1 MTYVLV
7 EKSTLLSLENKT
19 EGQSA
24 QNEQGG
30 LLLGYRKKS
39 GLQITGFTLPQR
51 SDLAS
56 PMIFKRNSEGHA
68 QLALKAWGESRGTVD
83 WIGEWHTH
91 PAGNSAPSTT
101 DIANWVRLSEH
112 TKKPMVFLILS
123 KLGWYVGLQ
132 HHSPKRLVPL
142 QCIESNSN
150 AALFGKCPNDHQKVK
165 CTQ

>member
-19 EGQSA
+19 EGQWA

-68 QLALKAWGESRGTVD
+68 QLALKAWEKSRGIVD

-91 PAGNSAPSTT
+91 PGGNSAPSTT

-112 TKKPMVFLILS
+112 ARKPMVFLILS
-123 KLGWYVGLQ
+123 KFGWYVGLQ

-142 QCIESNSN
+142 QCIESNST
-150 AALFGKCPNDHQKVK
+150 ATLFGEHTNFHSKANFIL
-165 CTQ
+165 